1 MPSRPVLSLLLL
13 LSAVLCR
20 AQTTAVEG
28 PLKTPSPRPVTFSA
42 ADSRKLMDN
51 DAVIRMSKA
60 GISDDLILET
70 MDGQRGNYATDADA
84 IVALKQAGVSERV
97 ISRMVQKSTSPGTTT
112 EGRPISLAEVNE
124 IGVYY
129 KDRQGKW
136 QPLQQ
141 ERLRFQSGGFLKST
155 ISQGII
161 KQDNNGRIEGRQS
174 TLTLTKPVEILVYMP
189 DGITPQEYELVRLRQ
204 NSKSREFREST
215 GGVFHSSTGAQRDE
229 MSFAPRKTGLRTF
242 QFTLGNEVKI
252 GEFGV
257 LPPGV
262 AGMKNAAS
270 TSKIYTFAI
279 SE

>member
-1 MPSRPVLSLLLL
+1 MTSRPILPLLLL

-20 AQTTAVEG
+20 AQTTPVEA
-28 PLKTPSPRPVTFSA
+28 PLKTPESRPAAPAA
-42 ADSRKLMDN
+42 ADGRKLMDN
-51 DAVIRMSKA
+51 DAVIRMSRA

-97 ISRMVQKSTSPGTTT
+97 ISRMVGKSTSPEITT
-112 EGRPISLAEVNE
+112 EGRPISLAEVDE

-161 KQDNNGRIEGRQS
+161 KQDNNGHIESRES
-174 TLTLTKPVEILVYMP
+174 HLVLTKPVEILVYMP
-189 DGITPQEYELVRLRQ
+189 EGITPEEYELVRLRQ

-229 MSFAPRKTGLRTF
+229 ISLEPRKTGLRTF
-242 QFTLGNEVKI
+242 QFTLGNETKI

-262 AGMKNAAS
+262 AGMRNAAS